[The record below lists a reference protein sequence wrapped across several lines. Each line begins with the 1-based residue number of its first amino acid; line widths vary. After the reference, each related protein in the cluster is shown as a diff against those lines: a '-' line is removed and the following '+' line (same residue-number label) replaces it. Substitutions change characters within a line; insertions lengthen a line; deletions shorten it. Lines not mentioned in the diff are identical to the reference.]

1 MKKIFLIILF
11 NLFIFTNSYAL
22 VTFGSEKIN
31 ITTKPSLAS
40 CKLKND
46 KGSWSITT
54 PEIVKLKKSK
64 KPLVI
69 TCSKEGYEKFK
80 GTYSLQDVRKVPNYY
95 LEDAAIDLL
104 IAEPV
109 GAIANVIL
117 SIGTNLTRKLIQK
130 SHDLAMNCY
139 LFLKKFFNQSIGQL
153 KLP

>member
-1 MKKIFLIILF
+1 MKKIFFIILF

-80 GTYSLQDVRKVPNYY
+80 GTYSLQDVEKVPNSY
-95 LEDAAIDLL
+95 LEGVLIGDPVDATA
-104 IAEPV
+104 
-109 GAIANVIL
+109 GVIL
-117 SIGTNLTRKLIQK
+117 SIGTNLTRKFGTYSTHMIRKDKISLKHYQK
-130 SHDLAMNCY
+130 TIIIRLNI
-139 LFLKKFFNQSIGQL
+139 KKD
-153 KLP
+153 